1 MELLIGHQGDIG
13 AEVGEASE
21 RSPVKGD
28 AGATG
33 VSRED
38 VVLSKGIQRDLY
50 SHFSSNFG
58 FRIPLASKFGKG
70 VVATQSDATSQGGLD

>member
-21 RSPVKGD
+21 RSPVKRD

-33 VSRED
+33 VCRED
-38 VVLSKGIQRDLY
+38 VVLSTDTTRAKGISTLTFLAISD
-50 SHFSSNFG
+50 FG
-58 FRIPLASKFGKG
+58 SR
-70 VVATQSDATSQGGLD
+70 